1 MVALRKAKGILTQ
14 VHNQNITI
22 QNKHENKTT
31 VHDRIGKDREY
42 TAKDKAG
49 KEVVHTRG
57 LRVQHVQ

>member
-14 VHNQNITI
+14 VHNQNIII
-22 QNKHENKTT
+22 QNKYNKTT